1 MVANEAARIDK
12 SVRGLRLDLQGFV
25 RAFKLATHADALRL
39 VVDGYPEPDFHFS
52 AGKSIYH
59 YSSGGQASWHN
70 SDKYAPNLGAL
81 QTCVV

>member
-39 VVDGYPEPDFHFS
+39 VVDVSLHEGLIRPR
-52 AGKSIYH
+52 
-59 YSSGGQASWHN
+59 
-70 SDKYAPNLGAL
+70 L
-81 QTCVV
+81 